1 MTTEHDPINHPKHYS
16 SRPADV
22 ECIDIA
28 RHLPYNLGCA
38 FKYVWRAGIKDTKTF
53 NEDLDKAAWY
63 IKDQIAN
70 FGNWEKQKTAFA
82 IWQTI
87 QKQDTRREWALE
99 SILDGDDVYAL
110 CMIQEMQIIKG
121 ASL

>member
-1 MTTEHDPINHPKHYS
+1 MTTEHDPINHPKHYAAI
-16 SRPADV
+16 PAEV

-38 FKYVWRAGIKDTKTF
+38 FKYVWRAGSKDPKTF

-63 IKDQIAN
+63 IKDQIAH
-70 FGNWEKQKTAFA
+70 FGKLEKQKTAFA
-82 IWQTI
+82 IWQTV
-87 QKQDTRREWALE
+87 QKKDTSREWALE

-110 CMIQEMQIIKG
+110 RVIQEMQTIRI
-121 ASL
+121 